1 MSCRA
6 SIQHVRA
13 VTRLTHG
20 ARLTG
25 AAEQTGGS
33 GRAVTAL
40 SNIQHGG
47 EQPADDDYGSMPVT
61 EFDRA
66 EAADA
71 AAELLPCCASRR
83 WVSELV
89 TGRPYHSLSGLAA
102 RSDAVLA
109 ELDWP
114 DVVQALD
121 PATGRDAGHPG
132 DGGRRASTA
141 GAEDGS
147 DPLTEARRRY
157 ERKFGYR
164 FVICAAGLSP
174 EQVLAAAI
182 QRLANDPFVERAVAA
197 GELTKVVRQ
206 RLATA
211 FH

>member
-1 MSCRA
+1 M
-6 SIQHVRA
+6 
-13 VTRLTHG
+13 
-20 ARLTG
+20 
-25 AAEQTGGS
+25 
-33 GRAVTAL
+33 TAL
-40 SNIQHGG
+40 NDIEYGG
-47 EQPADDDYGSMPVT
+47 EMPTDGYGSMPVT

-102 RSDAVLA
+102 RSDEVLA

-114 DVVQALD
+114 DVVQALE
-121 PATGRDAGHPG
+121 PAAGDSSQLPPSGSGIPEATTVAERGADAL
-132 DGGRRASTA
+132 A
-141 GAEDGS
+141 
-147 DPLTEARRRY
+147 EARRRY

-164 FVICAAGLSP
+164 FVICAAGLSAD
-174 EQVLAAAI
+174 QVLAAAV

-197 GELTKVVRQ
+197 AELTKVVRQ

-211 FH
+211 FY

>member
-1 MSCRA
+1 M
-6 SIQHVRA
+6 
-13 VTRLTHG
+13 
-20 ARLTG
+20 
-25 AAEQTGGS
+25 
-33 GRAVTAL
+33 TAL
-40 SNIQHGG
+40 SDIQHGG
-47 EQPADDDYGSMPVT
+47 DLPADDDYDSMPVT
-61 EFDRA
+61 DFDRA

-121 PATGRDAGHPG
+121 PAAGGDADHPG
-132 DGGRRASTA
+132 NSGNREGTA
-141 GAEDGS
+141 GPAHNGT

-164 FVICAAGLSP
+164 FVICAAGLSQ
-174 EQVLAAAI
+174 EQVLAAALG
-182 QRLANDPFVERAVAA
+182 RLANDPFAERAVAA

-211 FH
+211 FR

>member
-1 MSCRA
+1 M
-6 SIQHVRA
+6 
-13 VTRLTHG
+13 
-20 ARLTG
+20 
-25 AAEQTGGS
+25 
-33 GRAVTAL
+33 TAL
-40 SNIQHGG
+40 SDIQRGG
-47 EQPADDDYGSMPVT
+47 DLPADDDYGSMPVT
-61 EFDRA
+61 DFDLA

-89 TGRPYHSLSGLAA
+89 TGRPYHSLSSLAA

-109 ELDWP
+109 GLDWP

-121 PATGRDAGHPG
+121 PAAGGDADHPDDRGHSEG
-132 DGGRRASTA
+132 LARAERN
-141 GAEDGS
+141 GA
-147 DPLTEARRRY
+147 DPMTEARRRY

-174 EQVLAAAI
+174 DQVLAAALA
-182 QRLANDPFVERAVAA
+182 RLANDPFVERSVAA